1 MRYGSD
7 KSRVQSEPTE
17 EHIRGVKQGRGK
29 ALTQVR
35 IVVREVGRK
44 KPDYSLDFDLPEIPK
59 IGSYISIRRPDTPE
73 GYDDEDLIVRQVWWR
88 LDHPET
94 GTVASPDAKIGG
106 IREIL
111 VECDPALGPWARDRW
126 RELMERAK
134 QRGGEVEDF
143 DVLRLNVRQDALEP
157 KKDN

>member
-1 MRYGSD
+1 MGAAISSD
-7 KSRVQSEPTE
+7 MIGDHLER
-17 EHIRGVKQGRGK
+17 
-29 ALTQVR
+29 L
-35 IVVREVGRK
+35 RE
-44 KPDYSLDFDLPEIPK
+44 
-59 IGSYISIRRPDTPE
+59 RRPLE
-73 GYDDEDLIVRQVWWR
+73 SYDDEDLIVRQVRWR

-94 GTVASPDAKIGG
+94 GTVASPDAKIGR

-134 QRGGEVEDF
+134 QRGAEIEDF
-143 DVLRLNVRQDALEP
+143 DVLRLNVRHDALEP